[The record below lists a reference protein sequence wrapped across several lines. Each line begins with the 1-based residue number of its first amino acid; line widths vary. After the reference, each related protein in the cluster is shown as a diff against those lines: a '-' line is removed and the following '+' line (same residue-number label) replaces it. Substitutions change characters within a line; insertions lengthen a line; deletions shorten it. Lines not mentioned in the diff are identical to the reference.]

1 MMTQESTSITF
12 SIRGPQW
19 VEIVS
24 VDPTDFSDDRS
35 KYIEVATR
43 GIESQWKSAGKKFKL
58 GPIVEVKQKTTN
70 GPTVIVNSYLCLLN
84 SSIPTAQSLA
94 EMLRKNYQEETGQ
107 DLKLD
112 ESGYTEVK

>member
-1 MMTQESTSITF
+1 MMTQNITTLYTV
-12 SIRGPQW
+12 RGPQW
-19 VEIVS
+19 SETVT
-24 VDPTDFSDDRS
+24 VDESDFSDDRS

-58 GPIVEVKQKTTN
+58 GPIVEVKQKTKN
-70 GPTVIVNSYLCLLN
+70 GSTVIVNSYLCLLN